1 MSDNEWDV
9 PPPPPPIMDQI
20 AELEGLVQNLKTK
33 ALAADNDMH
42 ASSIIC
48 SEQKDISNYLD
59 TMEYSARCRGNK
71 VVDDLISA
79 LSDENAPINSE
90 FWIDFNDKLKL
101 FETSDENY
109 RKCLHKGWWTNDNVD
124 YEEDPYDCTLMH
136 YARTIHQSR

>member
-1 MSDNEWDV
+1 MRLYRYLYTNTINKYIIYTLHKKTIAMSDNEWDV

-20 AELEGLVQNLKTK
+20 AELELLVQNLKTK

-79 LSDENAPINSE
+79 
-90 FWIDFNDKLKL
+90 
-101 FETSDENY
+101 
-109 RKCLHKGWWTNDNVD
+109 
-124 YEEDPYDCTLMH
+124 
-136 YARTIHQSR
+136 